1 LNVESVDL
9 YRASTNP
16 NAIETEA
23 GRRRIAPEVLMPRPL
38 PLAATLVFALVPVA
52 TARPADRIDE
62 LSVEVGRLRAQLI
75 AVEGL
80 VRVREEQLGVLV
92 RELREMGQDVKALRV
107 PAPLPMA
114 GPFLSGPPLS
124 SDTAGVAKV
133 AVFAP
138 RVEIDTARRHD
149 SVSLRLRRIESDSVT
164 TVGEFEIGRDVTFAD
179 VALDRS
185 GALYVLE
192 WSTSEGHSYNLQ
204 LKDGASGQIAATVAV
219 KPLQAQGRFL
229 FVGYRLE

>member
-1 LNVESVDL
+1 
-9 YRASTNP
+9 
-16 NAIETEA
+16 
-23 GRRRIAPEVLMPRPL
+23 MPRPL
-38 PLAATLVFALVPVA
+38 PLAASLLIALAPG
-52 TARPADRIDE
+52 TAGAADRLDE
-62 LSVEVGRLRAQLI
+62 LNAEVGRLRAQVI
-75 AVEGL
+75 AVEGM
-80 VRVREEQLGVLV
+80 VRLRDEQLGVL
-92 RELREMGQDVKALRV
+92 LREMREMSQDVKALRA

-114 GPFLSGPPLS
+114 GPFLSGPPLA

-138 RVEIDTARRHD
+138 RVEIDSSRRHD
-149 SVSLRLRRIESDSVT
+149 SVTLKLRRIEADSVT
-164 TVGEFEIGRDVTFAD
+164 TASETEIGRDVTFAD

-192 WSTSEGHSYNLQ
+192 WSTSEGHTYNLL
-204 LKDGASGQIAATVAV
+204 LKDGASGQIAASVAV

>member
-1 LNVESVDL
+1 
-9 YRASTNP
+9 
-16 NAIETEA
+16 
-23 GRRRIAPEVLMPRPL
+23 MPRPL
-38 PLAATLVFALVPVA
+38 PLAATLVFALVPV
-52 TARPADRIDE
+52 ARPADRIDE

-75 AVEGL
+75 AVEGM

-92 RELREMGQDVKALRV
+92 RELREMSQDVKALRV

-114 GPFLSGPPLS
+114 GPFLSGPPLA

-164 TVGEFEIGRDVTFAD
+164 TVGETEIGRDATFAE

-192 WSTSEGHSYNLQ
+192 WSTSEGHSYNLV
-204 LKDGASGQIAATVAV
+204 LKDGATGLPAATAQV
-219 KPLQAQGRFL
+219 KPLQNEGRFL
-229 FVGYRLE
+229 FVGYRVE

>member
-1 LNVESVDL
+1 
-9 YRASTNP
+9 
-16 NAIETEA
+16 
-23 GRRRIAPEVLMPRPL
+23 MPRPL
-38 PLAATLVFALVPVA
+38 PLAASLLIALAPG
-52 TARPADRIDE
+52 TAGAADRLDE
-62 LSVEVGRLRAQLI
+62 LNAEVGRLRAQVI
-75 AVEGL
+75 AVEGM
-80 VRVREEQLGVLV
+80 VRLRDEQLGVL
-92 RELREMGQDVKALRV
+92 LREMREMSQDVKALRA

-114 GPFLSGPPLS
+114 GPFLSGPPLA

-138 RVEIDTARRHD
+138 RVEIDSSRRHD
-149 SVSLRLRRIESDSVT
+149 SVTLKLRRIEADSVT
-164 TVGEFEIGRDVTFAD
+164 IVGETEIGRDVTFAD

-192 WSTSEGHSYNLQ
+192 WSTSEGHTYNLL
-204 LKDGASGQIAATVAV
+204 LKDGASGQIAASVAV

>member
-1 LNVESVDL
+1 
-9 YRASTNP
+9 
-16 NAIETEA
+16 
-23 GRRRIAPEVLMPRPL
+23 MPRPL
-38 PLAATLVFALVPVA
+38 PLAASLLIALAPGTVGG
-52 TARPADRIDE
+52 ADRLDE
-62 LSVEVGRLRAQLI
+62 LNAEVGRLRAQVI
-75 AVEGL
+75 AVEGM
-80 VRVREEQLGVLV
+80 VRLRDEQLGVL
-92 RELREMGQDVKALRV
+92 LREMREMSQDVKALRA

-138 RVEIDTARRHD
+138 RVEIDSSRRHD
-149 SVSLRLRRIESDSVT
+149 SVTLKLRRIEADSVT
-164 TVGEFEIGRDVTFAD
+164 TASETEIGRDVTFAD

-192 WSTSEGHSYNLQ
+192 WSTSEGHTYNLL
-204 LKDGASGQIAATVAV
+204 LKDGASGQIAASVAV

>member
-1 LNVESVDL
+1 
-9 YRASTNP
+9 
-16 NAIETEA
+16 
-23 GRRRIAPEVLMPRPL
+23 MPRPL
-38 PLAATLVFALVPVA
+38 PLAASLLITLAPG
-52 TARPADRIDE
+52 TAGAADRLDE
-62 LSVEVGRLRAQLI
+62 LNAEVGRLRAQVI
-75 AVEGL
+75 AVEGM
-80 VRVREEQLGVLV
+80 VRLRDEQLGVM
-92 RELREMGQDVKALRV
+92 LREMREMSQDVKALRA

-138 RVEIDTARRHD
+138 RVEIDSSRRHD
-149 SVSLRLRRIESDSVT
+149 SVTLKLRRIEADSVT
-164 TVGEFEIGRDVTFAD
+164 TASETEIGRDVTFAD

-192 WSTSEGHSYNLQ
+192 WSTSEGHTYNLL
-204 LKDGASGQIAATVAV
+204 LKDGASGQIAASVAV

>member
-1 LNVESVDL
+1 
-9 YRASTNP
+9 
-16 NAIETEA
+16 
-23 GRRRIAPEVLMPRPL
+23 MPRPL
-38 PLAATLVFALVPVA
+38 PLAASLLIALAPG
-52 TARPADRIDE
+52 TAGAADRLDE
-62 LSVEVGRLRAQLI
+62 LNAEVGRLRAQVI
-75 AVEGL
+75 AVEGM
-80 VRVREEQLGVLV
+80 VRLRDEQLGVL
-92 RELREMGQDVKALRV
+92 LREMREMSQDVKALRA

-138 RVEIDTARRHD
+138 RVEIDSSRRHD
-149 SVSLRLRRIESDSVT
+149 SVTLKLRRIEADSVT
-164 TVGEFEIGRDVTFAD
+164 TASETEIGRDVTFAD

-192 WSTSEGHSYNLQ
+192 WSTSEGHTYNLL
-204 LKDGASGQIAATVAV
+204 LKDGASGQIAASVAV

>member
-1 LNVESVDL
+1 MLRL
-9 YRASTNP
+9 K
-16 NAIETEA
+16 
-23 GRRRIAPEVLMPRPL
+23 
-38 PLAATLVFALVPVA
+38 PLAALVLVALCPPDA
-52 TARPADRIDE
+52 PAADRLDE
-62 LSVEVGRLRAQLI
+62 LSLEVGRLRAQLLG
-75 AVEGL
+75 VEGL
-80 VRVREEQLGVLV
+80 VRVREEQIAILV
-92 RELREMGQDVKALRV
+92 RELREMGQDVKALRT
-107 PAPLPMA
+107 PPPQPMA

-138 RVEIDTARRHD
+138 RVEIDSSRRHD
-149 SVSLRLRRIESDSVT
+149 SVSLKLRRIESDSVT
-164 TVGEFEIGRDVTFAD
+164 TVGETDLGRDVLGVD

-192 WSTSEGHSYNLQ
+192 WSTTDGHSYNLL

>member
-1 LNVESVDL
+1 
-9 YRASTNP
+9 
-16 NAIETEA
+16 
-23 GRRRIAPEVLMPRPL
+23 MPRPL
-38 PLAATLVFALVPVA
+38 PLAASLLIALAPG
-52 TARPADRIDE
+52 TAGAADRLDE
-62 LSVEVGRLRAQLI
+62 LNAEVGRLRARVI
-75 AVEGL
+75 AVEGM
-80 VRVREEQLGVLV
+80 VRLRDEQLGVL
-92 RELREMGQDVKALRV
+92 LREMREMSQDVKALRA

-114 GPFLSGPPLS
+114 GPFLSGPPLA

-138 RVEIDTARRHD
+138 RVEIDSSRRHD
-149 SVSLRLRRIESDSVT
+149 SVTLKLRRIEADSVT
-164 TVGEFEIGRDVTFAD
+164 TASETEIGRDVTFAD

-192 WSTSEGHSYNLQ
+192 WSTTEGHTYNLL
-204 LKDGASGQIAATVAV
+204 LKDGASGQIAASVAV